1 MFKRSLLGATIAALV
16 FCGSFSTLN
25 ASEIPETPV
34 SIDKNSKVPLRIL
47 TRPGAV
53 LYSDAEG
60 KNVLK
65 SNLPTFSSYFVYKRP
80 AGELLVSGNGFYQV
94 GSDDQGTVAG
104 WIKGTDLFEWK
115 QTLCLTFTHPDGRDP
130 VLMFDDEDYLSALVS
145 MNADKRVAAVDG
157 YYSSIDQS
165 AAKKKPLPSDFPV
178 ISMEPKMSVDNE
190 SNFTLMPILDYRT
203 VEFEGREARLLDIV
217 AVSSTE
223 KDRKSSDLRTNTEYL
238 QGAVESSES
247 KADKLANS
255 KFDVVWVIDT
265 TLSMGPY
272 IQKVKESMI
281 KISKDIAAH
290 KNLDGRIAFGV
301 WGYRDAT
308 TKDLEYITKNYT
320 PQLQGINDF
329 VTTMDG
335 VKETSV
341 DSVVFDEDVF
351 SGVSD
356 AISKTQWRD
365 NSARI
370 VILVG
375 DAPGHELGS
384 EWNVSGYD
392 QETLRIIAD
401 ESNVKLFALHI
412 NPPKTKK
419 YNKIAAKQFKALSKN
434 SNSDVAMYW
443 SVASNDIAGFENV
456 SNQLSNAIVE
466 YVSDIVSQF
475 KASGDDNSA
484 AVAVATTEQ
493 TAAKPAET
501 NTQIQGPT
509 KEDIMKT
516 LHAAS
521 VTWLGNENN
530 VAAPRDIEAWVADK
544 DLKESTRQSLEVRLL
559 LSKAQLDDISTLLKD
574 VLSAGETNQ
583 VSGED
588 FFTSLQAA
596 SAVAARDPD
605 KLAKAGNI
613 AESGLIPD
621 FLNNLPYK
629 SRLMEMNNEVWESWG
644 PDEQNAFLSNL
655 EAKINSYAAIHDD
668 TSQWIKLNP
677 DDDPDD
683 YVAAIPLDLMP

>member
-1 MFKRSLLGATIAALV
+1 MFKRSFLGATIAALV

-25 ASEIPETPV
+25 ASEIPESPV
-34 SIDKNSKVPLRIL
+34 SIEKNSKVPLRVL

-53 LYSDAEG
+53 MYSDAEG

-80 AGELLVSGNGFYQV
+80 VGEMLVSGNGMYQV
-94 GSDDQGTVAG
+94 GVDDQGTVSG
-104 WIKGTDLFEWK
+104 WIKGSDLFEWK
-115 QTLCLTFTHPDGRDP
+115 QTLCLSFTHPDGREP
-130 VLMFDDEDYLSALVS
+130 VLMFEDEDYLAALVN
-145 MNADKRVAAVDG
+145 MAADKRNAAVDG
-157 YYSSIDQS
+157 YYTSIDQS
-165 AAKKKPLPSDFPV
+165 AAKKKPLPADFP
-178 ISMEPKMSVDNE
+178 ILSMEPKMSVDNS
-190 SNFTLMPILDYRT
+190 SNFTLMPILDFRT

-238 QGAVESSES
+238 QTAVEASES
-247 KADKLANS
+247 KADKLANA

-272 IQKVKESMI
+272 IRKVKESMI
-281 KISKDIAAH
+281 KISKDIAAQ
-290 KNLDGRIAFGV
+290 KDLDGRIAFGV

-308 TKDLEYITKNYT
+308 TKDLEYITRNYT
-320 PQLQGINDF
+320 PQLQGIGDF
-329 VTTMDG
+329 VNTMDS
-335 VKETSV
+335 VKETTV

-356 AISKTQWRD
+356 AIAKTQWRD
-365 NSARI
+365 NSIRI

-384 EWNVSGYD
+384 EWNVSGYE
-392 QETLRIIAD
+392 QSTLRTIAN
-401 ESNVKLFALHI
+401 ESNVEMFALHI

-419 YNKIAAKQFKALSKN
+419 YNKIAAKQFKTLSLN
-434 SNSDVAMYW
+434 PGTDESLYW
-443 SVASNDIAGFENV
+443 AVPSTDIAAFENASNL
-456 SNQLSNAIVE
+456 LSNAIVK
-466 YVSDIVSQF
+466 YASTIVSSF
-475 KASGDDNSA
+475 KTSGDDVPA
-484 AVAVATTEQ
+484 AAGTAGEQ
-493 TAAKPAET
+493 AAAKPAE
-501 NTQIQGPT
+501 NKPDVQGPT
-509 KEDIMKT
+509 EETIMKS

-521 VTWLGNENN
+521 VTWLGNEAN
-530 VAAPRDIEAWVADK
+530 VTAPRDIEAWVVDK
-544 DLKESTRQSLEVRLL
+544 DLKESTKQSMEVRLL
-559 LSKAQLDDISTLLKD
+559 LSKSQLDDISTLLKD
-574 VLSAGETNQ
+574 VLAAGETNQ

-655 EAKINSYAAIHDD
+655 ESKINSYAAIHDD

-677 DDDPDD
+677 DDDADD